1 MTDMNKPHGGEQPH
15 TRTQAGSARAT
26 TGASARKEAGA
37 VREGSRSSTDA
48 PRQGAE
54 GTADARRRDGEA
66 GAEAVRRAGG
76 TASDTLRRGA
86 QPAAESQL
94 RMAQDTARKF
104 EEAGRKIAGA
114 AKGTTGD
121 ESRLMA
127 MPNAAEGGLRD
138 LQETM
143 GGLVEG
149 VVRTNLRMAQELFR
163 RNDPA
168 SVAELQQ
175 RFLREYTDALL
186 QGGAA
191 LAQAVHRIAEEAPRP
206 SEEQTERRGQ
216 ANQDQQRFHAAAE

>member
-1 MTDMNKPHGGEQPH
+1 MTDMNKPHGGEQSH

-37 VREGSRSSTDA
+37 VRQGSRSSTDA

-54 GTADARRRDGEA
+54 ETAAAMRRDGEA
-66 GAEAVRRAGG
+66 GAEAVRRAGD

-86 QPAAESQL
+86 QPVAESQL
-94 RMAQDTARKF
+94 RMAQDAARKF
-104 EEAGRKIAGA
+104 EEADRRIAGA
-114 AKGTTGD
+114 AKGSTGD
-121 ESRLMA
+121 ESRLLA

-138 LQETM
+138 LQQTM

-149 VVRTNLRMAQELFR
+149 VVRSNLRMAQELFR

-191 LAQAVHRIAEEAPRP
+191 LAQAVHRIADETPRP
-206 SEEQTERRGQ
+206 REEKLRRQT
-216 ANQDQQRFHAAAE
+216 AAE

>member
-1 MTDMNKPHGGEQPH
+1 MTDMNKPHSGKQPH
-15 TRTQAGSARAT
+15 TGTQAGGARVT
-26 TGASARKEAGA
+26 TDAPAHKRAGA
-37 VREGSRSSTDA
+37 VQQGSRSSTDA

-54 GTADARRRDGEA
+54 GTADAMRRDGEA
-66 GAEAVRRAGG
+66 GVEAVRRAGG

-86 QPAAESQL
+86 QPAAESQP
-94 RMAQDTARKF
+94 RMARDAARKF

-114 AKGTTGD
+114 AKGSTGD

-138 LQETM
+138 MQQTM

-163 RNDPA
+163 QNDPA

-186 QGGAA
+186 RGGAA
-191 LAQAVHRIAEEAPRP
+191 LAQAVRRVADETPRP
-206 SEEQTERRGQ
+206 PEGK
-216 ANQDQQRFHAAAE
+216 QRPRTAAE